1 MLKFTV
7 IVPCYNGEKYLNECL
22 TSIAN
27 QSYDNFEVIFVD
39 NESSD
44 NSVNIAE
51 TFKDKIA
58 DFKISSAKN
67 IFAHSWDEPVS
78 EALKIMSGDYFTIV
92 AVDDAL
98 SPDYLSNL
106 SIVLKEA
113 EGEIECIQ
121 SPIKRVFPNGQ
132 ADLLSY
138 PPLSLK
144 QWKTK
149 LLEHCAVNTPSMV
162 YRRSVYED
170 KHMTY
175 NCDKYLGAADYD
187 LYCQFI
193 DKGILIH
200 NHQEFLGYNYRI
212 HEDQCTWGMVQE
224 AQKGND
230 FDSSIKSY
238 WKEQWQ
244 S

>member
-1 MLKFTV
+1 MKISV

-58 DFKISSAKN
+58 DFKMSSAKN
-67 IFAHSWDEPVS
+67 IFAHSWDEPVR
-78 EALKIMSGDYFTIV
+78 EALTIMSGDYFTIV

-98 SPDYLSNL
+98 SPEYLSKL
-106 SIVLKEA
+106 SVILNES
-113 EGEIECIQ
+113 EGTIECMQ
-121 SPIKRVFPNGQ
+121 SPIRRVFPNGQ
-132 ADLLSY
+132 SDILGY
-138 PPLSLK
+138 PSLSLDE
-144 QWKTK
+144 WKTK
-149 LLEHCAVNTPSMV
+149 LLEHCAVNTPAMV
-162 YRRSVYED
+162 YRSSLYEEGHITSKCED
-170 KHMTY
+170 
-175 NCDKYLGAADYD
+175 YLGAADYD

-230 FDSSIKSY
+230 FDSSIKTY
-238 WKEQWQ
+238 WGDKWKA
-244 S
+244 

>member
-1 MLKFTV
+1 MKISV

-92 AVDDAL
+92 AADDGLA
-98 SPDYLSNL
+98 PDYLEKVAS
-106 SIVLKEA
+106 VLNNSES
-113 EGEIECIQ
+113 EIQCIQ
-121 SPIKRVFPNGQ
+121 SPIRRVFPNGQ
-132 ADLLSY
+132 ADILGY
-138 PPLSLK
+138 PALSLGE
-144 QWKTK
+144 WKNK
-149 LLEHCAVNTPSMV
+149 LLQHCAVNTPSMV
-162 YRRSVYED
+162 YNKSLYED
-170 KHMTY
+170 NHITY
-175 NCDKYLGAADYD
+175 NCEDYLGAADYD

-200 NHQEFLGYNYRI
+200 NHQEFLGYNYRV
-212 HEDQCTWGMVQE
+212 HQDQCTWGMVEE
-224 AQKGND
+224 ARKGKD

-238 WKEQWQ
+238 WKNRWQ
-244 S
+244 K